1 MTLKRWQ
8 IGVAIGAL
16 VAVLVGLGVGLWLR
30 LAGGKFEFDD
40 NLYGRAE
47 LIEIDAAG
55 YDELLA
61 EKASFGLLVYQPLCT
76 TSYDFTQIVTAVTE
90 AEQVS
95 FYQIPFSQLKET
107 ALAEVVKYY
116 PSFVLVREG
125 EVVDALDA
133 ESDEDTAIYKE
144 QTAFYDWLTDYV
156 TLREGVGSGDSAW
169 SGSDVGAGSGD
180 STGGGDSAGGSD
192 SAGTGGESGR
202 VAAALEDVTYDAEK
216 VNVYF
221 FWGNGC
227 HICEREW
234 EFWGS
239 VETEYGDY
247 FTLNAFEVWGNAENA
262 ELMQTFAAAM
272 GDELK
277 GVPYT
282 VIGERTFKGFPEDF
296 EAEMLEAIKEQYQDS
311 FDIYFDELIGAIG
324 Q

>member
-55 YDELLA
+55 YDELVA

-76 TSYDFTQIVTAVTE
+76 ASYEFTQIVTAVTE

-144 QTAFYDWLTDYV
+144 QTAFYDWLTGYV
-156 TLREGVGSGDSAW
+156 TLREGTASGE
-169 SGSDVGAGSGD
+169 
-180 STGGGDSAGGSD
+180 
-192 SAGTGGESGR
+192 AGTDSEE
-202 VAAALEDVTYDAEK
+202 AAEDEPRLEAQLENVTYDAEK

-221 FWGNGC
+221 FWGDGC

-234 EFWGS
+234 KFWES

-296 EAEMLEAIKEQYQDS
+296 EAQMLEAIKEQYRDS
-311 FDIYFDELIGAIG
+311 FDVYFDELIGTIG

>member
-55 YDELLA
+55 YDELVA

-76 TSYDFTQIVTAVTE
+76 TSYEFTQIVTAVTE

-107 ALAEVVKYY
+107 ALAEVVRYY

-144 QTAFYDWLTDYV
+144 QTAFYDWLTGYV
-156 TLREGVGSGDSAW
+156 TLREGAASGE
-169 SGSDVGAGSGD
+169 
-180 STGGGDSAGGSD
+180 TGGGS
-192 SAGTGGESGR
+192 GETTEDEPR
-202 VAAALEDVTYDAEK
+202 LEAQLENVTYDAEK

-221 FWGNGC
+221 FWGDGC

-234 EFWGS
+234 EFWES

-247 FTLNAFEVWGNAENA
+247 FTLNAFEVWHNDENA
-262 ELMQTFAAAM
+262 ELMEVFAAAM
-272 GDELK
+272 GDELT

-282 VIGERTFKGFPEDF
+282 VIGESTFKGFPEGF
-296 EAEMLEAIKEQYQDS
+296 ETQMLEAIKEQYQDS
-311 FDIYFDELIGAIG
+311 FDIYFDELIGTIG

>member
-30 LAGGKFEFDD
+30 FAGGKFEFDD

-55 YDELLA
+55 YDELVA

-76 TSYDFTQIVTAVTE
+76 TSYEFTQIVTTVTE

-144 QTAFYDWLTDYV
+144 QTAFYDWLTGYV
-156 TLREGVGSGDSAW
+156 TLREGAANGE
-169 SGSDVGAGSGD
+169 
-180 STGGGDSAGGSD
+180 TGGGS
-192 SAGTGGESGR
+192 GETTEDEPR
-202 VAAALEDVTYDAEK
+202 LEAQLENVTYDAEK

-221 FWGNGC
+221 FWGDGC

-234 EFWGS
+234 EFWES

-247 FTLNAFEVWGNAENA
+247 FTLNAFEVWHNDENA
-262 ELMQTFAAAM
+262 ELMEVFAAAM
-272 GDELK
+272 GDELT

-282 VIGERTFKGFPEDF
+282 VIGENTFKGFPEDF
-296 EAEMLEAIKEQYQDS
+296 ETQMLEAIKEQYQDS
-311 FDIYFDELIGAIG
+311 FDVYFDELIGTIG

>member
-16 VAVLVGLGVGLWLR
+16 VAVLAGLGVGLWLR

-55 YDELLA
+55 YDELVA

-76 TSYDFTQIVTAVTE
+76 TSYEFTQIVTAVTE

-107 ALAEVVKYY
+107 ALAEAVKHY

-144 QTAFYDWLTDYV
+144 QTAFYDWLTGYV
-156 TLREGVGSGDSAW
+156 TLREGAASGE
-169 SGSDVGAGSGD
+169 
-180 STGGGDSAGGSD
+180 TGGDS
-192 SAGTGGESGR
+192 GETTEDEPR
-202 VAAALEDVTYDAEK
+202 LEAQLENVTYDAEK

-221 FWGNGC
+221 FWGDGC

-234 EFWGS
+234 EFWES

-247 FTLNAFEVWGNAENA
+247 FTLNAFEVWHNDENA
-262 ELMQTFAAAM
+262 ELMEVFAAAM

-311 FDIYFDELIGAIG
+311 FDVYFDELIGTIG

>member
-30 LAGGKFEFDD
+30 FAGGKFEFDD

-55 YDELLA
+55 YDELVA

-76 TSYDFTQIVTAVTE
+76 TSYEFTQIVTAVTE

-95 FYQIPFSQLKET
+95 FYQIPFSQLKKT
-107 ALAEVVKYY
+107 ALAEVVKHY

-144 QTAFYDWLTDYV
+144 QTAFYDWLTGYV
-156 TLREGVGSGDSAW
+156 TLREGTASGEAGADS
-169 SGSDVGAGSGD
+169 
-180 STGGGDSAGGSD
+180 
-192 SAGTGGESGR
+192 EE
-202 VAAALEDVTYDAEK
+202 AAEDEPRLEAQLENVTYDAER

-221 FWGNGC
+221 FWGDGC

-234 EFWGS
+234 EFWES

-247 FTLNAFEVWGNAENA
+247 FTLNAFEVWHNDENA
-262 ELMQTFAAAM
+262 ELMEVFAAAM
-272 GDELK
+272 GDELT

-282 VIGERTFKGFPEDF
+282 VIGESTFKGFPEVF
-296 EAEMLEAIKEQYQDS
+296 ETQMLEAIKEQYQDS
-311 FDIYFDELIGAIG
+311 FDIYFDELIGTIG

>member
-16 VAVLVGLGVGLWLR
+16 VAVLAGLGVGLWLR

-40 NLYGRAE
+40 ELYGRAE

-55 YDELLA
+55 YDELVA
-61 EKASFGLLVYQPLCT
+61 KKASFGLLVYQPLCT
-76 TSYDFTQIVTAVTE
+76 ASYEFTQIVTAFTE

-144 QTAFYDWLTDYV
+144 QTAFYDWLTGYV
-156 TLREGVGSGDSAW
+156 TLREGAASVE
-169 SGSDVGAGSGD
+169 
-180 STGGGDSAGGSD
+180 TGGGSD
-192 SAGTGGESGR
+192 ETTEDEPR
-202 VAAALEDVTYDAEK
+202 LEAQLENVTYDAEK

-221 FWGNGC
+221 FWGDGC

-234 EFWGS
+234 KFWES

-247 FTLNAFEVWGNAENA
+247 FTLNAFEVWHNDENA
-262 ELMQTFAAAM
+262 ELMETFAAAM
-272 GDELK
+272 GDELT

-282 VIGERTFKGFPEDF
+282 VIGESTFKGFPENF
-296 EAEMLEAIKEQYQDS
+296 ETQILEAIKEQYQDS
-311 FDIYFDELIGAIG
+311 FDVYFDELIGTIG

>member
-30 LAGGKFEFDD
+30 FAGGKFEFDD

-55 YDELLA
+55 YDELVA

-76 TSYDFTQIVTAVTE
+76 TSYDFTQIVTAFAE

-144 QTAFYDWLTDYV
+144 QAAFYDWLTGYV
-156 TLREGVGSGDSAW
+156 TLREGAGGGDNTGSGSE
-169 SGSDVGAGSGD
+169 GGAGGGD
-180 STGGGDSAGGSD
+180 STGGGDSAG
-192 SAGTGGESGR
+192 TGDESGR

-296 EAEMLEAIKEQYQDS
+296 EAEVLEASKEQYQDS
-311 FDIYFDELIGAIG
+311 FDVYFDELIGTIG

>member
-16 VAVLVGLGVGLWLR
+16 MAVLVGLGVGLWLR
-30 LAGGKFEFDD
+30 FAGGKFEFDD

-55 YDELLA
+55 YDELVA

-107 ALAEVVKYY
+107 ALAEVVKHY

-144 QTAFYDWLTDYV
+144 QTAFYDWLTGYV
-156 TLREGVGSGDSAW
+156 TLREGAASGE
-169 SGSDVGAGSGD
+169 
-180 STGGGDSAGGSD
+180 TGGGS
-192 SAGTGGESGR
+192 GETTEDEPR
-202 VAAALEDVTYDAEK
+202 LEAQLENVTYDAEK

-221 FWGNGC
+221 FWGDGC

-234 EFWGS
+234 EFWEG

-247 FTLNAFEVWGNAENA
+247 FTLNAFEVWHNDENA
-262 ELMQTFAAAM
+262 ELMEVFAAAM
-272 GDELK
+272 GDELT

-282 VIGERTFKGFPEDF
+282 VIGENTFKGFPEDF
-296 EAEMLEAIKEQYQDS
+296 ETQMLEAIKEQYQDS
-311 FDIYFDELIGAIG
+311 FDIYFDKLIGTIG